1 MSQSSL
7 LLAWLK
13 AGHEVTPMDALR
25 MWGCFRLGA
34 RVYDLRRAGH
44 NVVSEPRTCGRK
56 RFAAYRMEG
65 GR

>member
-1 MSQSSL
+1 M

-13 AGHEVTPMDALR
+13 EGRTVTPMDALR

-44 NVVSEPRTCGRK
+44 RIVSETRTCGRK
-56 RFAAYRMEG
+56 RFAEYRMEG
-65 GR
+65 SK